1 MKRFIRNGSVE
12 AMLEMEVRG
21 GLVNASISGNQLA
34 PRNHSLSVSE
44 VEPGV
49 YSVLAG
55 TRAMEVRVTKAR
67 EGWTVH
73 IAGRQFTIDVVDPR
87 EASACGKGFGRQGRQ
102 EIVSPMPGK
111 VVRVLVE
118 EGSAVEEGQGLIV
131 VEAMKMQNEMKA
143 PKAGKVL
150 ALAARAGA
158 SVTAGEVLVTL
169 E

>member
-1 MKRFIRNGSVE
+1 MKRV
-12 AMLEMEVRG
+12 VRQG
-21 GLVNASISGNQLA
+21 DRETALDFETRDGIVNASLHDETAGT
-34 PRNHSLSVSE
+34 RNYSLSVTE

-55 TRAMEVRVTKAR
+55 TRSVEARVTR
-67 EGWTVH
+67 TPTGWMVH
-73 IAGRQFTIDVVDPR
+73 LSGRQYALDVEDPR
-87 EASACGKGFGRQGRQ
+87 EGSSRGRGFGKQGRQ
-102 EIVSPMPGK
+102 EILSPMPGK
-111 VVRVLVE
+111 VVRVLVD
-118 EGSAVEEGQGLIV
+118 EGAAVEEGQGLVV

-143 PKAGKVL
+143 PKSGKVV